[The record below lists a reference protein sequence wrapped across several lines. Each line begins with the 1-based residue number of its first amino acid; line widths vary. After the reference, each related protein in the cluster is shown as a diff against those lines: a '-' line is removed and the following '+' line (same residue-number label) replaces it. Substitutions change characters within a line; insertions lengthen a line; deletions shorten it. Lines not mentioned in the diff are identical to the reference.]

1 MENIKRYR
9 EARGIKQIELA
20 ARFGVSQ
27 PTVVKWES
35 EGAYPPGRVLPELA
49 HYLGCTID
57 ELFTDETSPQSLA
70 CGT

>member
-1 MENIKRYR
+1 MKSIKRYR
-9 EARGIKQIELA
+9 EARRIKQIELA
-20 ARFGVSQ
+20 VHFGVSQ

-57 ELFTDETSPQSLA
+57 QLFEGEGNLLSDA
-70 CGT
+70 M

>member
-1 MENIKRYR
+1 MKNIKRYR

-35 EGAYPPGRVLPELA
+35 EGVYPPGRVLPKLA
-49 HYLGCTID
+49 KTLGCTID
-57 ELFTDETSPQSLA
+57 ELFDDEEGSLPA
-70 CGT
+70 TT